1 MAIKLTGESF
11 LQFVRQSGLLDAEPL
26 NRILQEFRQYG
37 VRFDDS
43 RALADEFVNRGA
55 LTRWQADKIL
65 QGKHKGFF
73 LGKYRLLSLLGKGG
87 MSSVYLAEHT
97 LMRRRCALKVL
108 PSKRVNDTSYLG
120 RFHREAQAVAALDHA
135 NIVRAYD
142 VDKEVEKDTEIHF
155 LVMEYV
161 EGNSLHDLV
170 TRDGVMSYETACEYI
185 RQSALGL
192 GHAHA
197 AGMVH
202 RDIKPGNLLVDNN
215 GVVKILDLGLARF
228 FNEEDEQ
235 SLTVAHDEKVLGT
248 ADYLA
253 PEQALDSHRVDARAD
268 IYSLGCTLYFLL
280 SAHPPFTEGTLAQ
293 RLLSHQTKEPPSLR
307 LDRPD
312 IPDDLMAIIHKM
324 MAKKLPDRYQSA
336 EEVADVMTH
345 WLEQHGSD
353 DWRRKHS
360 RHQRPTGQRPGSSV
374 VQARNVDTVP
384 DVAVV
389 SPTPPVATAIP
400 APPPVWTP
408 MPTAPSQ
415 PAAGV
420 PQSDLASFLSG
431 LDQNPPPVA
440 PKPPSTKSRKAVQAQ
455 GPGSGTKGPGSG
467 TRAGGSGPIPA
478 VAAPAA
484 APVAVAV
491 PVEQQPMMAQPVVAQ
506 PVATAAPVAYGQP
519 QQAYA
524 VQEGY
529 EAQPAYAEAV
539 VAEPVASSK
548 LAPAVDFERV
558 KGLLNG
564 PHRWK
569 IIGGGVAVLALLAA
583 AITWAVMGGGPSKKD
598 GLGGEKPLAKPLGA
612 PKKGEDIKVGP
623 EGHFET
629 IREAI
634 DFVAKTYDSSKGD
647 PPPIRVAGGK
657 SYDEAIRLVAKFE
670 YPEAIRVIS
679 DGPKPAILAPTAG
692 TDPVVVLGE
701 IDRFTLEGFEID
713 GGNRAAA
720 IEVRGSVQGLRLKN
734 LSIRNFTKSGVL
746 AKGPSGFFQDGRD
759 VVFEKLRIEGSSA
772 SAAGI
777 RFEAGNDLDQV
788 NQVTIRNCRFS
799 GPMAGI
805 VLADRAAYLE
815 IRENLFVQ
823 NDVGFRFEGAERI
836 LRDVVLGNNTFYKCT
851 RPIVFVDLP
860 SNLST
865 GLGFYRNLFAG
876 QTGPEVIVEKGYKA
890 GDFAKAF
897 APMMENGAAG
907 ANWNYSTRNQP
918 APPAANEVA
927 EFFGNAGKWQISPSF
942 ASTEPKDATFLTP
955 RTGSPLANV
964 PNPGKNQK
972 PYIGAVSP

>member
-161 EGNSLHDLV
+161 EGNSLHDLI
-170 TRDGVMSYETACEYI
+170 TRDGVMSYETACEYV

-268 IYSLGCTLYFLL
+268 IYSLGCTIFFLL
-280 SAHPPFTEGTLAQ
+280 SGHPPFTEGTLAQ
-293 RLLSHQTKEPPSLR
+293 RLLSHQTKEPPPLTN
-307 LDRPD
+307 DRPD
-312 IPDDLMAIIHKM
+312 IPEDLMAIIHKM

-336 EEVADVMTH
+336 EEVADAMTH

-353 DWRRKHS
+353 AWRRKHS
-360 RHQRPTGQRPGSSV
+360 RHPRPTGQRPGSSV
-374 VQARNVDTVP
+374 VQARNVETVP

-389 SPTPPVATAIP
+389 SPTPPIATAIP
-400 APPPVWTP
+400 APAPVWTP

-415 PAAGV
+415 PAAHV

-440 PKPPSTKSRKAVQAQ
+440 PKPPSSKSGKIARKQ
-455 GPGSGTKGPGSG
+455 GPGSGTKGAGSG
-467 TRAGGSGPIPA
+467 TRAAGSGPLPA
-478 VAAPAA
+478 VAVPAA
-484 APVAVAV
+484 PPVAVAV
-491 PVEQQPMMAQPVVAQ
+491 PVEQQPRMAQPVVAQ
-506 PVATAAPVAYGQP
+506 PVATAAPVAYAQAQP
-519 QQAYA
+519 AYA
-524 VQEGY
+524 VQETY

-539 VAEPVASSK
+539 VAEPVASPK
-548 LAPAVDFERV
+548 LTPAVVLERV

-564 PHRWK
+564 PHRMK
-569 IIGGGVAVLALLAA
+569 VIGGGAAVLVLIAA
-583 AITWAVMGGGPSKKD
+583 AITWAVVGGGPSKPVVE
-598 GLGGEKPLAKPLGA
+598 GPPKPVPKNPATL
-612 PKKGEDIKVGP
+612 KKGEDIHVGP
-623 EGHFET
+623 EGHFQT
-629 IREAI
+629 IGEALEH
-634 DFVAKTYDSSKGD
+634 VKKNYDSAKGD

-657 SYDEAIRLVAKFE
+657 SYDESIRLNAKFE

-679 DGPKPAILAPTAG
+679 EGPKPAILAPTNG
-692 TDPVVVLGE
+692 TDPVVMLGE

-713 GGNRAAA
+713 GGNRAVA
-720 IEVRGSVQGLRLKN
+720 IEVRGSLQGLRLKN
-734 LSIRNFTKSGVL
+734 LAIRNFTKSGVS

-759 VVFEKLRIEGSSA
+759 VVFERLRIEGSTA
-772 SAAGI
+772 GAAGI
-777 RFEAGNDLDQV
+777 RLEAGNDLDQV

-805 VLADRAAYLE
+805 VLADRASYLE

-823 NDVGFRFEGAERI
+823 NGDGFRFEGPERI
-836 LRDVVLGNNTFYKCT
+836 LRDVVLGNNTFFKCT
-851 RPIVFVDLP
+851 RSIVFVDLP

-865 GLGFYRNLFAG
+865 GLGFYRNLFAN
-876 QTGPEVIVEKGYKA
+876 QTSPEVVVEKGYTA
-890 GDFAKAF
+890 GVF
-897 APMMENGAAG
+897 APMLENGAAG
-907 ANWNYSTRNQP
+907 MNWNYSTREKP
-918 APPAANEVA
+918 SAPAANEVA
-927 EFFGNAGKWQISPSF
+927 EFFGNAGMWQVSPSF
-942 ASTEPKDATFLTP
+942 ASTEPKDATFLAP

-972 PYIGAVSP
+972 PYIGAISP